1 MACVPQLAQMPLT
14 PLIPRRNDDAV
25 YYYISDRHRLSFPEY
40 TNQGLSSV
48 SLPAP
53 VSRQYSTNHHQRR
66 SQPSSPSPRGSRGH
80 NDDDVYYYIGARLPL
95 EGETE
100 KGGVCTKGHVNKAA
114 GSPDSRRPARLE
126 CRETSTPAL
135 SSAFQNRIL
144 VGFSLARSGRA
155 DPGHT

>member
-1 MACVPQLAQMPLT
+1 MMFITISL
-14 PLIPRRNDDAV
+14 PR
-25 YYYISDRHRLSFPEY
+25 
-40 TNQGLSSV
+40 V
-48 SLPAP
+48 SLFDD
-53 VSRQYSTNHHQRR
+53 
-66 SQPSSPSPRGSRGH
+66 
-80 NDDDVYYYIGARLPL
+80 DDDVYYYIGARLTL
-95 EGETE
+95 EGDTE